1 MINKMK
7 LRKGGYRRGVSNS
20 AKYLLKT
27 NPQGDAIDCSIERL
41 EGESDQAYANRI
53 EKIFESARVPNQQN
67 LYQFNSL
74 SLHPSEGD
82 KFTDAQMIEMAKEV
96 YLRNGVKNGLTE
108 NRHTM
113 FVVERNTKHH
123 HVHAMIH
130 LTDLETKRVNN
141 KMIDYNPI
149 IKKLELKYGLYNEHR
164 KPKDESEYKKT
175 FKKEL
180 KTILENALTASEFL
194 MLANAAGFDIHHSG
208 KDAYSM
214 TKDGQ
219 TFKASDLAVSYKTLK
234 AVLGDDPEF
243 AATLVSLHTD
253 KPGNDGSVSITAPT
267 NEAAPAPTNQPA
279 KIPGTATPQATDH
292 EPDQEGGY
300 SDYGSQSS
308 NERRKERADFFK
320 GVIMQKTLYV
330 NYHHD
335 DKGNYYFNKN
345 DKKAFEFDSSSNT
358 VSYKT
363 STPSS
368 VKAGLQKLTEDKNP
382 CEIFLKGG
390 QNFKREMWLQFH
402 LMKLDE
408 KGYTL
413 NGFKPSQQDL
423 EALELKLS
431 EQTKFY
437 NRTEEKSVS
446 ALPTDPSIVKPV
458 ETLALKPTK
467 NSNDEKNDVADGVK
481 SAGMTVASQVSKA
494 TTAILAG
501 AVEKLTDA
509 SGALTGGAEVFNKKC
524 LQKWQ
529 HFIETRRTASK
540 VLKTLIMQR
549 NEIDSYNL
557 NHNKKRLNGVLFI
570 LFLNRYQA
578 EHSPL

>member
-27 NPQGDAIDCSIERL
+27 NPKGDAIDCSIERL

-53 EKIFESARVPNQQN
+53 EKIFESARVHNQQN

-130 LTDLETKRVNN
+130 LTDLETKKVNN

-164 KPKDESEYKKT
+164 KPKDENEYNKT

-180 KTILENALTASEFL
+180 KTILDNALTASEFL
-194 MLANAAGFDIHHSG
+194 MLADAAGFDIHHSG

-214 TKDGQ
+214 TKDDQ

-234 AVLGDDPEF
+234 AALGDDPEF
-243 AATLVSLHTD
+243 AATLALLHKD
-253 KPGNDGSVSITAPT
+253 KAGNDGSMSITAPT
-267 NEAAPAPTNQPA
+267 DEAPATANSVKSK
-279 KIPGTATPQATDH
+279 KI
-292 EPDQEGGY
+292 
-300 SDYGSQSS
+300 
-308 NERRKERADFFK
+308 
-320 GVIMQKTLYV
+320 QKTLYA

-335 DKGNYYFNKN
+335 DEGNYYFNGN
-345 DKKAFEFDSSSNT
+345 NKKAFEFDASSNT
-358 VSYKT
+358 VTHRSA
-363 STPSS
+363 TPSS
-368 VKAGLQKLTEDKNP
+368 IKAGLQKLTEDGKP
-382 CEIFLKGG
+382 CSLYVKGG
-390 QNFKREMWLQFH
+390 EKYKRETWLQFH

-408 KGYTL
+408 KGYSL
-413 NGFKPSQQDL
+413 DGFKPSKQDL
-423 EALELKLS
+423 ELLEQKLADKN
-431 EQTKFY
+431 KFY
-437 NRTEEKSVS
+437 NRKEESNVK
-446 ALPTDPSIVKPV
+446 ALPTQSVVEKPAVSLDKKENEKPAEKITDTESKNISGAVSNIANVAVK
-458 ETLALKPTK
+458 
-467 NSNDEKNDVADGVK
+467 VAANVLD
-481 SAGMTVASQVSKA
+481 
-494 TTAILAG
+494 G
-501 AVEKLTDA
+501 AVEKMADMTQSFSAGTMEEKLSEMRALDA
-509 SGALTGGAEVFNKKC
+509 GIQSQKNEAEDVHYQN
-524 LQKWQ
+524 
-529 HFIETRRTASK
+529 ERRR
-540 VLKTLIMQR
+540 R
-549 NEIDSYNL
+549 NQLRPD
-557 NHNKKRLNGVLFI
+557 
-570 LFLNRYQA
+570 
-578 EHSPL
+578 

>member
-27 NPQGDAIDCSIERL
+27 KPEGDAIDCSIERL

-130 LTDLETKRVNN
+130 LTDLETKKVNN

-164 KPKDESEYKKT
+164 KPKDEDEYKKI

-180 KTILENALTASEFL
+180 KTILDNALTASEFL
-194 MLANAAGFDIHHSG
+194 MLANGAGFDIHHSA

-234 AVLGDDPEF
+234 AALGDDPEF
-243 AATLVSLHTD
+243 AATLASLHTE
-253 KPGNDGSVSITAPT
+253 KPGNDGFGSIGGDFHEEQSIITEKRIKEFNRVLDT
-267 NEAAPAPTNQPA
+267 RFD
-279 KIPGTATPQATDH
+279 TPDGH
-292 EPDQEGGY
+292 
-300 SDYGSQSS
+300 
-308 NERRKERADFFK
+308 DFF
-320 GVIMQKTLYV
+320 
-330 NYHHD
+330 
-335 DKGNYYFNKN
+335 FKN
-345 DKKAFEFDSSSNT
+345 SNKKAFEYSNGCAT
-358 VSYKT
+358 FKT
-363 STPSS
+363 SNPM
-368 VKAGLQKLTEDKNP
+368 VIKAGLQKLTENGKPQTLYLNGNDDFKRNAWL
-382 CEIFLKGG
+382 EFHMMQLDQKGYLLKG
-390 QNFKREMWLQFH
+390 FTPTLTDKA
-402 LMKLDE
+402 KLE
-408 KGYTL
+408 K
-413 NGFKPSQQDL
+413 
-423 EALELKLS
+423 LKL
-431 EQTKFY
+431 ENPAFKKPI
-437 NRTEEKSVS
+437 EENNIK
-446 ALPTDPSIVKPV
+446 ALPT
-458 ETLALKPTK
+458 
-467 NSNDEKNDVADGVK
+467 EKTPEKTTGAEIADGVK
-481 SAGMTVASQVSKA
+481 TAGMAAAGKVVDVA
-494 TTAILAG
+494 AG
-501 AVEKLTDA
+501 VLEGALNKLTDMSDGSA
-509 SGALTGGAEVFNKKC
+509 TDQLAALNMMKD
-524 LQKWQ
+524 
-529 HFIETRRTASK
+529 
-540 VLKTLIMQR
+540 LIDESER
-549 NEIDSYNL
+549 KEE
-557 NHNKKRLNGVLFI
+557 KKRKPVGIKLMP
-570 LFLNRYQA
+570 Q
-578 EHSPL
+578 

>member
-7 LRKGGYRRGVSNS
+7 LRKGGYYRGVSNS

-27 NPQGDAIDCSIERL
+27 NPKGDAIDCSIERL

-130 LTDLETKRVNN
+130 LTDLETKKVNN

-180 KTILENALTASEFL
+180 KTILDNALTASEFL
-194 MLANAAGFDIHHSG
+194 MLADAAGFDIHHSG
-208 KDAYSM
+208 KDAYSL
-214 TKDGQ
+214 TKDDQ

-234 AVLGDDPEF
+234 AALGDDPEF
-243 AATLVSLHTD
+243 AATLALLHKD
-253 KPGNDGSVSITAPT
+253 KAGNDGSMSITAPT
-267 NEAAPAPTNQPA
+267 NEAPAPTNQPQKKPVPA
-279 KIPGTATPQATDH
+279 PAPYH
-292 EPDQEGGY
+292 EPEPQDNGY
-300 SDYGSQSS
+300 SEYGSQSS
-308 NERRKERADFFK
+308 EERRKERADFFK
-320 GVIMQKTLYV
+320 GVVMQKTLYA

-335 DKGNYYFNKN
+335 ESGNYYFNRN
-345 DKKAFEFDSSSNT
+345 NMKAFEFDASSNT
-358 VSYKT
+358 VTHRSA
-363 STPSS
+363 TPSS
-368 VKAGLQKLTEDKNP
+368 IKAGLQKLTEDGKP
-382 CEIFLKGG
+382 CSLYTKGG
-390 QNFKREMWLQFH
+390 EKYKRETWLQFH

-413 NGFKPSQQDL
+413 HGFKPSKQDL
-423 EALELKLS
+423 ELLEQKLAD
-431 EQTKFY
+431 QTKFY
-437 NRTEEKSVS
+437 NRKEESNVKS
-446 ALPTDPSIVKPV
+446 LPVEPIIEKPV
-458 ETLALKPTK
+458 VSLDKKENEKPA
-467 NSNDEKNDVADGVK
+467 EKVEEPTAGAAAQDIKD
-481 SAGMTVASQVSKA
+481 AGMNVAAKGA
-494 TTAILAG
+494 AIAANVLEG
-501 AVEKLTDA
+501 AVEKMADMTQSFSAGVMEEKLSEMRVA
-509 SGALTGGAEVFNKKC
+509 AAEVKNNK
-524 LQKWQ
+524 
-529 HFIETRRTASK
+529 
-540 VLKTLIMQR
+540 
-549 NEIDSYNL
+549 N
-557 NHNKKRLNGVLFI
+557 
-570 LFLNRYQA
+570 QA
-578 EHSPL
+578 EDVHYQNERRRRNQLRPN

>member
-20 AKYLLKT
+20 AMYQLKL
-27 NPQGDAIDCSIERL
+27 NPEGDAIDCSIERL
-41 EGESDQAYANRI
+41 DGESNQAYANRI

-130 LTDLETKRVNN
+130 LTDLETKKVNN

-164 KPKDESEYKKT
+164 KPKDENEYKKK
-175 FKKEL
+175 FKKDL
-180 KTILENALTASEFL
+180 KAILDNALTASEFL
-194 MLANAAGFDIHHSG
+194 MLADAAGFDIHHSG

-214 TKDGQ
+214 TKDDQ

-234 AVLGDDPEF
+234 AALGDDSEF
-243 AATLVSLHTD
+243 AATLALLHKD
-253 KPGNDGSVSITAPT
+253 KPGNDGSTSIKAPT
-267 NEAAPAPTNQPA
+267 EEAPAPEAPTNQPQKKPA
-279 KIPGTATPQATDH
+279 PAPAPDH
-292 EPDQEGGY
+292 EPDQDENGY

-308 NERRKERADFFK
+308 EDRRKERADYFK
-320 GVIMQKTLYV
+320 GIRMQKTLYK

-335 DKGNYYFNKN
+335 EDGNYYFNRN
-345 DKKAFEFDSSSNT
+345 NMKAFEFDASSNT
-358 VSYKT
+358 VTHRSA
-363 STPSS
+363 TPSS
-368 VKAGLQKLTEDKNP
+368 VKAGLQKLTEDGKP
-382 CEIFLKGG
+382 CSLYTKGG
-390 QNFKREMWLQFH
+390 EKYKRETWLQFH

-413 NGFKPSQQDL
+413 AGFKPSKQDL
-423 EALELKLS
+423 ELLEQKLAD
-431 EQTKFY
+431 QTKFY
-437 NRTEEKSVS
+437 NRKEESNVK
-446 ALPTDPSIVKPV
+446 ALPTQSAIEKPV
-458 ETLALKPTK
+458 VSLDKKENEKPAEKVEKPTAGAAAEGIK
-467 NSNDEKNDVADGVK
+467 DAGTNVAAKG
-481 SAGMTVASQVSKA
+481 A
-494 TTAILAG
+494 AIAANVLEG
-501 AVEKLTDA
+501 AVEKMADMTQSFSAGTMEEKLSEMRALDA
-509 SGALTGGAEVFNKKC
+509 GIQSQKNEAEDVHYQN
-524 LQKWQ
+524 
-529 HFIETRRTASK
+529 ERRR
-540 VLKTLIMQR
+540 R
-549 NEIDSYNL
+549 NQLRPD
-557 NHNKKRLNGVLFI
+557 
-570 LFLNRYQA
+570 
-578 EHSPL
+578 

>member
-20 AKYLLKT
+20 AMYQLKL
-27 NPQGDAIDCSIERL
+27 NPEGDAIDCSIERL
-41 EGESDQAYANRI
+41 DGESNQAYANRI

-130 LTDLETKRVNN
+130 LTDLETKKVNN

-180 KTILENALTASEFL
+180 KTILDNALTASEFL
-194 MLANAAGFDIHHSG
+194 MLADAAGFDIHHSG
-208 KDAYSM
+208 KDAYSL
-214 TKDGQ
+214 TKDDQ

-234 AVLGDDPEF
+234 AALGDDPEF
-243 AATLVSLHTD
+243 SATLALLHKD
-253 KPGNDGSVSITAPT
+253 KAGNDGSVSITAPT
-267 NEAAPAPTNQPA
+267 NEAPAPTNQPQKKPVPA
-279 KIPGTATPQATDH
+279 PAPYH
-292 EPDQEGGY
+292 EPEPQGNGY
-300 SDYGSQSS
+300 SEYGSQSS
-308 NERRKERADFFK
+308 EERRKERADFFK
-320 GVIMQKTLYV
+320 GVVMQKTLYA

-335 DKGNYYFNKN
+335 ESGNYYFNRN
-345 DKKAFEFDSSSNT
+345 NMKAFEFDASSNT
-358 VSYKT
+358 VTHRSA
-363 STPSS
+363 TPSS
-368 VKAGLQKLTEDKNP
+368 IKAGLQKLTEDGKP
-382 CEIFLKGG
+382 CSLYTKGG
-390 QNFKREMWLQFH
+390 EKYKRETWLQFH

-413 NGFKPSQQDL
+413 HGFKPSKQDL
-423 EALELKLS
+423 ELLEQKLAD
-431 EQTKFY
+431 QTKFY
-437 NRTEEKSVS
+437 NRKEESNVK
-446 ALPTDPSIVKPV
+446 ALPVEPIIEKPV
-458 ETLALKPTK
+458 VSLDKKENEKPA
-467 NSNDEKNDVADGVK
+467 EKVEEPTAGAAAQDIKD
-481 SAGMTVASQVSKA
+481 AGMNVAAKGA
-494 TTAILAG
+494 AIAANVLEG
-501 AVEKLTDA
+501 AVEKMADMTQSFSAGVMEEKLSEMRVA
-509 SGALTGGAEVFNKKC
+509 AAEVKNNK
-524 LQKWQ
+524 
-529 HFIETRRTASK
+529 
-540 VLKTLIMQR
+540 
-549 NEIDSYNL
+549 N
-557 NHNKKRLNGVLFI
+557 
-570 LFLNRYQA
+570 QA
-578 EHSPL
+578 EDVHYQNERRRRNQLRPN